1 MKKIKSLFLALL
13 TMMLAVPSLHAQGNY
28 IIGAPVALEEVTDGM
43 EVVFEGYS
51 DDSNLG
57 GYLGNLSDE
66 NNLPEVDTLML
77 TRFEGAIPQE
87 IVWVIEELDSVS
99 TRSDCVG
106 YKLYNLRNK
115 QTGKYIAT
123 DWTKDNHHNAIFM
136 VADKSR
142 AAAFQFHYS
151 SEGGTFGSDANNT
164 SFGDKS
170 WPTNM
175 SAMTICDAYIDP
187 SLGRTSNRGFVCNEA
202 NEKIKGFHSWT
213 DTNVWIMHRYWAP
226 STGKDFLNEFLNDLP
241 TNWDGTGATT
251 GANGGIYR
259 AGTEPGFVGDSAKF
273 QRFSDLVYKANEQ
286 IGSMSEEE
294 CQAVYDE
301 LTELYAW
308 LQSDA
313 SFVPLED
320 GGYYYIFTANDA
332 FVSFDKGNYA
342 MYAPKFNEPNLI
354 GWKAFDENDARFI
367 WQIKPAEV
375 TESGQV
381 RYSVQNMGSGLYM
394 GQAQSK
400 ADSQPVQWTTE
411 FTYPTVLINI
421 NHAGHWY
428 VSSARDWDEYPPRPF
443 HQENHQEGAGV
454 EGKIVLYNGSAG
466 SPSDWFIKKV
476 PQDKVDMI
484 ASMQSRIELTNY
496 WAQNGNLASGVD
508 TAMNKPGYISSM
520 EILDNYKQAAADVD
534 TMLNYS
540 DKAYT
545 EEEYA
550 AALESF
556 KAATEAYKA
565 DRYRAI
571 PDGYYRIRVQ
581 QGIYKYND
589 SLMYLNIVNDRPG
602 WKRAD
607 MGINLDQIWKITH
620 KEGTKYDVQ
629 NVGNGKYIAKGEN
642 PNNGAYINFSDA
654 AEVAQIIA
662 PFEAMNGQF
671 YISNEA
677 DSTQYYDTGDHN
689 NGANSQSALKY
700 WSDRAVDGGTAW
712 VLEPISDEEFE
723 EISANNEQ
731 IDLNY
736 ELKNTLATAKRLY
749 NQNTTYTYG
758 DKIITDASQLFC
770 NNNSVNEGQHI
781 ENLID
786 GNNGTFWNSAWDTET
801 VNETHYLRFETKDE
815 AGLPDSVAFYYEE
828 RNDATWHRTAS
839 KLRVSVSNDASEW
852 KEIIPILEKEDI
864 STRDF
869 NNHSTDPVYVI
880 VNGLKGYKY
889 VRFEILACIP
899 NNQLNNHAMTEYS
912 EVNLLPITGVDP
924 NSLTESASY
933 KVVSDELFLAIQ
945 QGQTEFLAGK
955 ATQATVD
962 LLNSVIENFNNV
974 SVADSAIAMAKLN
987 MTNLTDGDLIGDFP
1001 NDALQTYTSEANAAI
1016 DKYEEAGE
1024 DRPGNVITTVVNELK
1039 AAYDKLYPQ
1048 MVKPVEGKWYVL
1060 NSMNP
1065 DVSNWTLAAGGNNGH
1080 TGNSYSYMLSTASN
1094 AGSGSLDTDV
1104 RSHFTFKENEDGT
1117 WTIQCAGTGFYFGP
1131 ETGSGDSKYDHTLI
1145 QWYEPATT
1153 VELIPFGEGE
1163 IGFRT
1168 ANGKYLTG
1176 ATALGKE
1183 GVPGSGIGVSF
1194 ETHDGTQGLGSKY
1207 SWLPEATL
1215 DDNGIDGVATT
1226 TETEIEEG
1234 RVIAMTKPY
1243 TMDGMPL
1250 TDAGALEGYKVVGQ
1264 ITADNS
1270 ADSLVIAYQLQK
1282 LDETMEIP
1290 AGMPVV
1296 YVAPGDEYTPESYLA
1311 VTYNAVV
1318 DGEVT
1323 SEADTINGLAGNIG
1337 DYNTSVAHLGYFL
1350 EDSVVDEPSGTAIG
1364 YHRAV
1369 LVPWLVENLMETDPN
1384 VSVDLVVYVKGNGM
1398 LNGVNEVIVEDQA
1411 EKVDVY
1417 SIDGVLLR
1425 RNVARANATNGL
1437 AKGIYIVGKQK
1448 VLVK

>member
-899 NNQLNNHAMTEYS
+899 NNQLNYHAMTEYS

-924 NSLTESASY
+924 NSLTETPSY
-933 KVVSDELFLAIQ
+933 KVVSTELFNAIQ

-1048 MVKPVEGKWYVL
+1048 MVEPEEGKWYVL

-1065 DVSNWTLAAGGNNGH
+1065 EISGWTLAAGGYYGH
-1080 TGNSYSYMLSTASN
+1080 TSGNYSYMLSTASN
-1094 AGSGSLDTDV
+1094 AGTGQLDSDV
-1104 RSHFTFKENEDGT
+1104 RSHFTFKKNEDGT

-1131 ETGSGDSKYDHTLI
+1131 ETGSGDGKYDHTLI

-1153 VELIPFGEGE
+1153 VEIIPFGEGE

-1176 ATALGKE
+1176 ATALGNGE
-1183 GVPGSGIGVSF
+1183 DPTTNIGTSF
-1194 ETHDGTQGLGSKY
+1194 ETHDGTQGLDSKY
-1207 SWLPEATL
+1207 AWMPETTL
-1215 DDNGIDGVATT
+1215 DEQGIDVVTYT
-1226 TETEIEEG
+1226 QDIEAG
-1234 RVIAMTKPY
+1234 RVIAITKPF
-1243 TMDGMPL
+1243 DIESLPL
-1250 TDAGALEGYKVVGQ
+1250 TEYGVLEGYRVVGKL
-1264 ITADNS
+1264 TADES
-1270 ADSLVIAYQLQK
+1270 ADSIVTAYQLEK
-1282 LDETMEIP
+1282 IADGELIP
-1290 AGMPVV
+1290 AGHPVV
-1296 YVAPGDEYTPESYLA
+1296 YITEGEKYDPETTYTA
-1311 VTYNAVV
+1311 TFNAVV
-1318 DGEVT
+1318 DGAVT
-1323 SEADTINGLAGNIG
+1323 SEPDTINGLAGNIG
-1337 DYNTSVAHLGYFL
+1337 DYNTPVAHLGYFL

-1369 LVPWLVENLMETDPN
+1369 LVPWLVENLADSDPN
-1384 VSVDLVVYVKGNGM
+1384 ISVDKIVYVKGNGM

-1425 RNVARANATNGL
+1425 RNVARAAATNGL

>member
-1 MKKIKSLFLALL
+1 
-13 TMMLAVPSLHAQGNY
+13 MMLAVPSLHAQGNY
-28 IIGAPVALEEVTDGM
+28 IIGAPVALEDELDGL

-57 GYLGNLSDE
+57 GYLGNLKDH
-66 NNLPEVDTLML
+66 NDPDVNFIPTL
-77 TRFEGAIPQE
+77 TRFEGEIPE
-87 IVWVIEELDSVS
+87 SIVWIIEELDSVS
-99 TRSDCVG
+99 TREDCAG
-106 YKLYNLRNK
+106 YKLYNLKNK
-115 QTGKYIAT
+115 QSGKYIGT
-123 DWTKDNHHNAIFM
+123 DWSQGDHHNSIFM
-136 VADKSR
+136 VDEKER

-151 SEGGTFGSDANNT
+151 SEGGTFGSDANNP

-170 WPTNM
+170 WPSNM

-187 SLGRTSNRGFVCNEA
+187 SLGRTNNRGFVCNEA
-202 NEKIKGFHSWT
+202 NENIKGFHSWT

-241 TNWDGTGATT
+241 SNWDGTGAIS
-251 GANGGIYR
+251 GAEGGIYR

-294 CQAVYDE
+294 CQAVYEE

-332 FVSFDKGNYA
+332 FVGMENGNYA

-400 ADSQPVQWTTE
+400 ADGQPVQWTTE

-545 EEEYA
+545 EEEYT

-556 KAATEAYKA
+556 KAATEAYNA

-589 SLMYLNIVNDRPG
+589 SAMYVNIVNDRPG
-602 WKRAD
+602 WSRVYN
-607 MGINLDQIWKITH
+607 GEFTTNHIWKITH

-629 NVGNGKYIAKGEN
+629 NMGNGKYIAKGEN

-700 WSDRAVDGGTAW
+700 WSDRAVDAGTAW
-712 VLEPISDEEFE
+712 VLEPVSEEE
-723 EISANNEQ
+723 YNAIVAANDQNN
-731 IDLNY
+731 LNY
-736 ELKNTLATAKRLY
+736 ELRDVLTDAKRLY

-933 KVVSDELFLAIQ
+933 KVVSTELFNAIQ

-955 ATQATVD
+955 ATQATID
-962 LLNSVIENFNNV
+962 LIKEAITHFNNV
-974 SVADSAIAMAKLN
+974 SIADSAVAMAKLN
-987 MTNLTDGDLIGDFP
+987 MMNLTDGDQIGDFP
-1001 NDALQTYTSEANAAI
+1001 SAALDTYSDEAQAAI
-1016 DKYEEAGE
+1016 DKFEGLGE
-1024 DRPGNVITTVVNELK
+1024 GNATGDDVMTVVAELK

-1048 MVKPVEGKWYVL
+1048 MVKPEAGRWYMLKLCDESSARTENV
-1060 NSMNP
+1060 M
-1065 DVSNWTLAAGGNNGH
+1065 VAGGYYAH
-1080 TGNSYSYMLSTASN
+1080 TPNTGGYSYWLTDQT
-1094 AGSGSLDTDV
+1094 LDQAYADELA
-1104 RSHFTFKENEDGT
+1104 HFVFKANEDGT
-1117 WTIQCAGTGFYFGP
+1117 FTIQNVGTGFYNGP
-1131 ETGSGDSKYDHTLI
+1131 ETGSGNGTYDYRPI
-1145 QWYEPATT
+1145 QWYEPDSINI
-1153 VELIPFGEGE
+1153 IPFGEGQ
-1163 IGFRT
+1163 IGLRLKSGRYFYQ
-1168 ANGKYLTG
+1168 N
-1176 ATALGKE
+1176 
-1183 GVPGSGIGVSF
+1183 PGWLDYGM
-1194 ETHDGTQGLGSKY
+1194 EYQTHDGTQGLGSKY
-1207 SWLPEATL
+1207 AWELVPSDEAT
-1215 DDNGIDGVATT
+1215 DVIQQPDSMEV
-1226 TETEIEEG
+1226 G
-1234 RVIAMTKPY
+1234 RVIAITKPY
-1243 TMDGMPL
+1243 ELSGLPTSDEGFIR
-1250 TDAGALEGYKVVGQ
+1250 GYKVVGKL
-1264 ITADNS
+1264 TA
-1270 ADSLVIAYQLQK
+1270 ADSNDSIVTAYQLQE
-1282 LDETMEIP
+1282 LAEDEPIP
-1290 AGMPVV
+1290 AGTPVV
-1296 YVAPGDEYTPESYLA
+1296 YYADYNGDGNTPYDADTKMYITFDA
-1311 VTYNAVV
+1311 VLNSEVV
-1318 DGEVT
+1318 DK
-1323 SEADTINGLAGNIG
+1323 ADTINGLGG
-1337 DYNTSVAHLGYFL
+1337 TLDQMSTPVAHIGYFL
-1350 EDSVVDEPSGTAIG
+1350 EDSVVDEPANTTIG
-1364 YHRAV
+1364 YQRAV
-1369 LVPWLVENLMETDPN
+1369 LVPWLVENLADSDPN
-1384 VSVDLVVYVKGNGM
+1384 ISVDKIVYVKGNGM
-1398 LNGVNEVIVEDQA
+1398 LNGINETVIEDPK
-1411 EKVDVY
+1411 EIVDVY
-1417 SIDGVLLR
+1417 STDGVLIR
-1425 RNVARANATNGL
+1425 RNVARINATNGL

>member
-13 TMMLAVPSLHAQGNY
+13 AMMLAVPSLHAQGNY
-28 IIGAPVALEEVTDGM
+28 IIGAPVALEDELDGL

-57 GYLGNLSDE
+57 GYLGNLKDH
-66 NNLPEVDTLML
+66 NDPDVNFIPTL
-77 TRFEGAIPQE
+77 TRFEGEIPE
-87 IVWVIEELDSVS
+87 SIVWIIEELDSVS
-99 TRSDCVG
+99 TREDCAG
-106 YKLYNLRNK
+106 KALYNLKNK
-115 QTGKYIAT
+115 QSGKYIGT
-123 DWTKDNHHNAIFM
+123 DWSLGNHHNAIFM

-151 SEGGTFGSDANNT
+151 SEGGTFGSDANNP

-170 WPTNM
+170 WPSNM
-175 SAMTICDAYIDP
+175 SAMTICDAYADP
-187 SLGRTSNRGFVCNEA
+187 SYGCVSNRGFVCNEA
-202 NEKIKGFHSWT
+202 NENIKGFHSWT

-241 TNWDGTGATT
+241 SNWDGTGAIS
-251 GANGGIYR
+251 GAEGGIYR

-294 CQAVYDE
+294 CQAVYEE

-332 FVSFDKGNYA
+332 FVGMENGNFA

-354 GWKAFDENDARFI
+354 GWKAFDENDPRFI

-443 HQENHQEGAGV
+443 HQENHQNGQGV

-466 SPSDWFIKKV
+466 SASDWFIKKV
-476 PQDKVDMI
+476 PQEKVDML
-484 ASMQSRIELTNY
+484 ASMQSRIELTNF
-496 WAQNGNLASGVD
+496 WAQNSNLASGVD
-508 TAMNKPGYISSM
+508 TTANELGFISSK
-520 EILDNYKQAAADVD
+520 EILDNYKKTVADVD
-534 TMLNYS
+534 TMLNYPQ
-540 DKAYT
+540 KEYT
-545 EEEYA
+545 VEEYT
-550 AALESF
+550 AALEAF
-556 KAATEAYKA
+556 KSAVEAYNA

-589 SLMYLNIVNDRPG
+589 SAMYVNVVNDRPG
-602 WKRAD
+602 WSRVYN
-607 MGINLDQIWKITH
+607 GEFTTNHIWKITH

-654 AEVAQIIA
+654 AEVAQVIE

-677 DSTQYYDTGDHN
+677 DTTQYYDTGDHN

-700 WSDRAVDGGTAW
+700 WNGRGVDGGTAW
-712 VLEPISDEEFE
+712 VLEPLTEAEYNAIVA
-723 EISANNEQ
+723 ANDQNN
-731 IDLNY
+731 LNY
-736 ELKNTLATAKRLY
+736 ELRNVLADAKRLY

-770 NNNSVNEGQHI
+770 NNNSINEGQHI

-801 VNETHYLRFETKDE
+801 VNETHYLRFETTDP

-899 NNQLNNHAMTEYS
+899 NNQLNYHAMTEYS
-912 EVNLLPITGVDP
+912 EVNLLPITGVDATSTTALP
-924 NSLTESASY
+924 SY
-933 KVVSDELFLAIQ
+933 KNVSTDLFNAIQ
-945 QGQTEFLAGK
+945 QGQTEMVASK
-955 ATQATVD
+955 ATQATID
-962 LLNSVIENFNNV
+962 LIKEAITHFNNV
-974 SVADSAIAMAKLN
+974 SIADSAVAMAKLN
-987 MTNLTDGDLIGDFP
+987 MLNLTDGDKIGDFP
-1001 NDALQTYTSEANAAI
+1001 SAALETYSEEAQAAI
-1016 DKYEEAGE
+1016 DKFEGLGE
-1024 DRPGNVITTVVNELK
+1024 GNATGDDVMTVVAELK

-1048 MVKPVEGKWYVL
+1048 MVQPEVGRWYVL
-1060 NSMNP
+1060 KLCDESTADRMNN
-1065 DVSNWTLAAGGNNGH
+1065 VMVAGGYWGH
-1080 TGNSYSYMLSTASN
+1080 SGSGYSYWLTDQTIDNVYADELAHFVFKAN
-1094 AGSGSLDTDV
+1094 A
-1104 RSHFTFKENEDGT
+1104 DGT
-1117 WTIQCAGTGFYFGP
+1117 YTIQNVGTGLYNGP
-1131 ETGSGDSKYDHTLI
+1131 ETGSGNGTYDYRPI
-1145 QWYEPATT
+1145 QWYEPDSINI
-1153 VELIPFGEGE
+1153 IPFGEGQV
-1163 IGFRT
+1163 GLR
-1168 ANGKYLTG
+1168 LQ
-1176 ATALGKE
+1176 
-1183 GVPGSGIGVSF
+1183 SGRYFYQNPAWLNYGM
-1194 ETHDGTQGLGSKY
+1194 EYQTHDGTQGLGSKY
-1207 SWLPEATL
+1207 AWELMPSDELTDVIQQPDSME
-1215 DDNGIDGVATT
+1215 V
-1226 TETEIEEG
+1226 G
-1234 RVIAMTKPY
+1234 RVMAITKPY
-1243 TMDGMPL
+1243 ELSGLPT
-1250 TDAGALEGYKVVGQ
+1250 TDEGFIRGYKVVGKL
-1264 ITADNS
+1264 TAE
-1270 ADSLVIAYQLQK
+1270 DSNDSIVTAYQLQE
-1282 LDETMEIP
+1282 LAENEPIP
-1290 AGMPVV
+1290 AGYPVV
-1296 YVAPGDEYTPESYLA
+1296 YYADMNGDGQTP
-1311 VTYNAVV
+1311 YNADKKMYITFDAVLNGEVV
-1318 DGEVT
+1318 DK
-1323 SEADTINGLAGNIG
+1323 ADTINGLWGTI
-1337 DYNTSVAHLGYFL
+1337 DQLRTPEAHFGYFL
-1350 EDSVVDEPSGTAIG
+1350 EDSVVDEPVNTEIG
-1364 YHRAV
+1364 AQRAV

-1384 VSVDLVVYVKGNGM
+1384 VSVDKIVYVKGNGM
-1398 LNGVNEVIVEDQA
+1398 LNDIKDVVIEDPK
-1411 EKVDVY
+1411 ELVDVY

-1425 RNVARANATNGL
+1425 RNVARINATNGL
-1437 AKGIYIVGKQK
+1437 AKGIYIVGKEK

>member
-1 MKKIKSLFLALL
+1 M
-13 TMMLAVPSLHAQGNY
+13 
-28 IIGAPVALEEVTDGM
+28 
-43 EVVFEGYS
+43 
-51 DDSNLG
+51 
-57 GYLGNLSDE
+57 
-66 NNLPEVDTLML
+66 
-77 TRFEGAIPQE
+77 
-87 IVWVIEELDSVS
+87 IEELDSVS
-99 TRSDCVG
+99 TREDCAG
-106 YKLYNLRNK
+106 EKLYNLRNK

-151 SEGGTFGSDANNT
+151 SEGGTFGSDANNP

-241 TNWDGTGATT
+241 SNWDGTGATS

-294 CQAVYDE
+294 CQAVYEE

-332 FVSFDKGNYA
+332 FVGMENGNYA

-354 GWKAFDENDARFI
+354 GWKAFDENDPRFI

-443 HQENHQEGAGV
+443 HQENHQNGQGV

-466 SPSDWFIKKV
+466 SASDWFIKKV
-476 PQDKVDMI
+476 PQDKVDML
-484 ASMQSRIELTNY
+484 ASMQSRIELTNF
-496 WAQNGNLASGVD
+496 WAQNSNLASGVD
-508 TAMNKPGYISSM
+508 TTANELGFISSK
-520 EILDNYKQAAADVD
+520 EILDNYKKTVADVD
-534 TMLNYS
+534 TMLNYPQ
-540 DKAYT
+540 KEYT
-545 EEEYA
+545 VEEYT
-550 AALESF
+550 AALEAF
-556 KAATEAYKA
+556 KSAVEAYNA

-589 SLMYLNIVNDRPG
+589 SAMYVNVVNDRPG
-602 WKRAD
+602 WSRVYN
-607 MGINLDQIWKITH
+607 GEFTTNHIWKITH

-654 AEVAQIIA
+654 AEVAQVIE

-677 DSTQYYDTGDHN
+677 DTTQYYDTGDHN
-689 NGANSQSALKY
+689 NGANSESALKY
-700 WSDRAVDGGTAW
+700 WNGRGVDGGTAW
-712 VLEPISDEEFE
+712 VLEPLTEAEYNAIVA
-723 EISANNEQ
+723 ANDQNN
-731 IDLNY
+731 LNY
-736 ELKNTLATAKRLY
+736 ELRNVLADAKRLY

-770 NNNSVNEGQHI
+770 NNNSINEGQHI

-899 NNQLNNHAMTEYS
+899 NNQLNYHAMTEYS
-912 EVNLLPITGVDP
+912 EVNLLPITGVDATSTTALP
-924 NSLTESASY
+924 SY
-933 KVVSDELFLAIQ
+933 KNVSTDLFNAIQ
-945 QGQTEFLAGK
+945 KGQDEHLAHN
-955 ATQATVD
+955 ATQATID
-962 LLNSVIENFNNV
+962 LLNEAITHFNNV
-974 SVADSAIAMAKLN
+974 SIADSAVAMAKLN
-987 MTNLTDGDLIGDFP
+987 MLNLTDGDKIGDFP
-1001 NDALQTYTSEANAAI
+1001 SAALETYSEEAQAAI
-1016 DKYEEAGE
+1016 DKFEGLGE
-1024 DRPGNVITTVVNELK
+1024 GNATGDDVMTVVAELK

-1048 MVKPVEGKWYVL
+1048 MVQPEVGRWYVL
-1060 NSMNP
+1060 KLCDESTADRMNN
-1065 DVSNWTLAAGGNNGH
+1065 VMVAGGYWGH
-1080 TGNSYSYMLSTASN
+1080 SGSGYSYWLTDQTIDNVYADELAHFVFKAN
-1094 AGSGSLDTDV
+1094 A
-1104 RSHFTFKENEDGT
+1104 DGT
-1117 WTIQCAGTGFYFGP
+1117 YTIQNVGTGLYNGP
-1131 ETGSGDSKYDHTLI
+1131 ETGSGNGTYDYRPI
-1145 QWYEPATT
+1145 QWYEPDSINI
-1153 VELIPFGEGE
+1153 IPFGEGQV
-1163 IGFRT
+1163 GLR
-1168 ANGKYLTG
+1168 LQ
-1176 ATALGKE
+1176 
-1183 GVPGSGIGVSF
+1183 SGRYFYQNPAWLNYGM
-1194 ETHDGTQGLGSKY
+1194 EYQTHDGTQGLGSKY
-1207 SWLPEATL
+1207 AWELMPSDELTDVIQQPDSME
-1215 DDNGIDGVATT
+1215 V
-1226 TETEIEEG
+1226 G
-1234 RVIAMTKPY
+1234 RVMAITKPY
-1243 TMDGMPL
+1243 ELSGLPT
-1250 TDAGALEGYKVVGQ
+1250 TDEGFIRGYKVVGKL
-1264 ITADNS
+1264 TAE
-1270 ADSLVIAYQLQK
+1270 DSNDSIVTAYQLQE
-1282 LDETMEIP
+1282 LAENEPIP
-1290 AGMPVV
+1290 AGYPVV
-1296 YVAPGDEYTPESYLA
+1296 YYADMNGDGQTP
-1311 VTYNAVV
+1311 YNADKKMYITFDAVLNSEVV
-1318 DGEVT
+1318 DK
-1323 SEADTINGLAGNIG
+1323 ADTINGLWGTI
-1337 DYNTSVAHLGYFL
+1337 DQLRTPEAHFGYFL
-1350 EDSVVDEPSGTAIG
+1350 EDSVVDEPVNTEIG
-1364 YHRAV
+1364 AQRAV
-1369 LVPWLVENLMETDPN
+1369 LIPWLVENLADIDEN
-1384 VSVDLVVYVKGNGM
+1384 VKVDKIVYVKGNGM
-1398 LNGVNEVIVEDQA
+1398 LNDIKDVVIEDPK
-1411 EKVDVY
+1411 EIVDVY
-1417 SIDGVLLR
+1417 SVDGVLIR
-1425 RNVARANATNGL
+1425 RNVARINATNGL
-1437 AKGIYIVGKQK
+1437 AKGIYIVGKEK

>member
-1 MKKIKSLFLALL
+1 
-13 TMMLAVPSLHAQGNY
+13 MLSMSSLHAQNY
-28 IIGAPVALEEVTDGM
+28 VIGAPVPLEDELDGL

-57 GYLGNLSDE
+57 GYLGELKPQSQNDGVV
-66 NNLPEVDTLML
+66 PTL
-77 TRFEGAIPQE
+77 TRFTGEIPE
-87 IVWVIEELDSVS
+87 KIVWVIEELDSVS
-99 TRSDCVG
+99 TRSDCAG
-106 YKLYNLRNK
+106 YKLYNLKNK
-115 QTGKYIAT
+115 ATNEYIGT
-123 DWTKDNHHNAIFM
+123 DWSRDGGNSQNCIFM
-136 VADKSR
+136 VPTKEE

-151 SEGGTFGSDANNT
+151 AEGGTFGSDANNP

-170 WPTNM
+170 WPSNG
-175 SAMTICDAYIDP
+175 SAMTIVDVYPKVSI
-187 SLGRTSNRGFVCNEA
+187 TNNRGFVCNEA
-202 NEKIKGFHSWT
+202 NENVKGFHSWT

-226 STGKDFLNEFLNDLP
+226 TTGKDFVNEFLNDLP
-241 TNWDGTGATT
+241 YDWMTTNKVGT
-251 GANGGIYR
+251 N
-259 AGTEPGFVGDSAKF
+259 PGWVGDEAKF
-273 QRFSDLVYKANEQ
+273 NRLVELVTQANEKLDAM
-286 IGSMSEEE
+286 SDDEAMELYNEMSEL
-294 CQAVYDE
+294 YTWLKSDE
-301 LTELYAW
+301 SLV
-308 LQSDA
+308 QI
-313 SFVPLED
+313 ED
-320 GGYYYIFTANDA
+320 GGYYYITTANDA
-332 FVSFDKGNYA
+332 FLNAEKENYG
-342 MYAPKFNEPNLI
+342 MYAPKADEPALL
-354 GWKAFDENDARFI
+354 GWKEIDENDPRFI

-443 HQENHQEGAGV
+443 HQENHQEGVGV

-508 TAMNKPGYISSM
+508 TAMNKLGYISSQ
-520 EILDNYKQAAADVD
+520 EILDNYRNTAADVD
-534 TMLNYS
+534 TMLNYPE
-540 DKAYT
+540 KAYT
-545 EEEYA
+545 EEEYT
-550 AALESF
+550 AALEAF
-556 KAATEAYKA
+556 KSAVEAYNA

-629 NVGNGKYIAKGEN
+629 NMGNGKYLHKGDTN
-642 PNNGAYINFSDA
+642 SNGAYINFSDA
-654 AEVAQIIA
+654 ADVAQVIR
-662 PFEAMNGQF
+662 PFDQMCGQF
-671 YISNEA
+671 YIANEA
-677 DSTQYYDTGDHN
+677 DTLYSYDTGDHN

-700 WSDRAVDGGTAW
+700 WNDRAVDAGTAW

-912 EVNLLPITGVDP
+912 EVNLLPITGVDAT
-924 NSLTESASY
+924 STTELPSY
-933 KVVSDELFLAIQ
+933 KNVSTDLFNAIQ
-945 QGQTEFLAGK
+945 AGQTEFLAGK
-955 ATQATVD
+955 ATQATID
-962 LLNSVIENFNNV
+962 LIKEAITHFNNV
-974 SVADSAIAMAKLN
+974 SIADSAVAMAKLN
-987 MTNLTDGDLIGDFP
+987 MMNLTDGDQIGDFP
-1001 NDALQTYTSEANAAI
+1001 SAALDTYSDEAQAAI
-1016 DKYEEAGE
+1016 DKFEGLGE
-1024 DRPGNVITTVVNELK
+1024 GNATGDDVMTVVAELK

-1048 MVKPVEGKWYVL
+1048 MVKPEAGRWYMLKLCDESSARTENV
-1060 NSMNP
+1060 M
-1065 DVSNWTLAAGGNNGH
+1065 VAGGYYAH
-1080 TGNSYSYMLSTASN
+1080 TPNTGGYSYWLTDQT
-1094 AGSGSLDTDV
+1094 LDQAYADELA
-1104 RSHFTFKENEDGT
+1104 HFVFKANEDGT
-1117 WTIQCAGTGFYFGP
+1117 FTIQNVGTGFYNGP
-1131 ETGSGDSKYDHTLI
+1131 ETGSGNGTYDYRPI
-1145 QWYEPATT
+1145 QWYEPDSINI
-1153 VELIPFGEGE
+1153 IPFGEGQ
-1163 IGFRT
+1163 IGLRLKSGRYFYQ
-1168 ANGKYLTG
+1168 N
-1176 ATALGKE
+1176 
-1183 GVPGSGIGVSF
+1183 PGWLDYGM
-1194 ETHDGTQGLGSKY
+1194 EYQTHDGTQGLGSKY
-1207 SWLPEATL
+1207 AWELVPSDEAT
-1215 DDNGIDGVATT
+1215 DVIQQPDSMEV
-1226 TETEIEEG
+1226 G
-1234 RVIAMTKPY
+1234 RVIAITKPY
-1243 TMDGMPL
+1243 ELSGLPTSDEGFIR
-1250 TDAGALEGYKVVGQ
+1250 GYKVVGKL
-1264 ITADNS
+1264 TA
-1270 ADSLVIAYQLQK
+1270 ADSNDSIVTAYQLQE
-1282 LDETMEIP
+1282 LAEDEPIP
-1290 AGMPVV
+1290 AGTPVV
-1296 YVAPGDEYTPESYLA
+1296 YYADYNGDGNTPYDADTKMYITFDA
-1311 VTYNAVV
+1311 VLNSEVV
-1318 DGEVT
+1318 DK
-1323 SEADTINGLAGNIG
+1323 ADTINGLGG
-1337 DYNTSVAHLGYFL
+1337 TLDQMSTPVAHIGYFL
-1350 EDSVVDEPSGTAIG
+1350 EDSVVDEPANTTIG
-1364 YHRAV
+1364 YQRAV
-1369 LVPWLVENLMETDPN
+1369 LVPWLVENLADSDPN
-1384 VSVDLVVYVKGNGM
+1384 ISVDKIVYVKGNGM
-1398 LNGVNEVIVEDQA
+1398 LNGINETVIEDPK
-1411 EKVDVY
+1411 EIVDVY
-1417 SIDGVLLR
+1417 STDGVLIR
-1425 RNVARANATNGL
+1425 RNVARINATNGL

>member
-13 TMMLAVPSLHAQGNY
+13 AMMLAVPSLHAQGNY
-28 IIGAPVALEEVTDGM
+28 IIGAPVALEDELDGL

-66 NNLPEVDTLML
+66 NNLPEVDTLKL

-106 YKLYNLRNK
+106 AKLYNLRNK

-123 DWTKDNHHNAIFM
+123 DWTWDNHHNAIFM

-151 SEGGTFGSDANNT
+151 SEGGTFGSDANNP

-202 NEKIKGFHSWT
+202 NENIKGFHSWT

-241 TNWDGTGATT
+241 SNWDGTGATT

-443 HQENHQEGAGV
+443 HQENHQDGQGV

-476 PQDKVDMI
+476 PQDKVDML
-484 ASMQSRIELTNY
+484 ASMQSRIELTNF
-496 WAQNGNLASGVD
+496 WAQNSNLASGVD
-508 TAMNKPGYISSM
+508 TTANELGFISSK
-520 EILDNYKQAAADVD
+520 EVLDNYKKTVADVD
-534 TMLNYS
+534 TMLNYPQ
-540 DKAYT
+540 KEYT
-545 EEEYA
+545 VEEYT
-550 AALESF
+550 AALEAF
-556 KAATEAYKA
+556 KSAVEAYNA

-571 PDGYYRIRVQ
+571 PDGYYKVRVLQ
-581 QGIYKYND
+581 SIYAKND
-589 SLMYLNIVNDRPG
+589 SSMFMNIVNNRPG
-602 WKRAD
+602 WSRVVD
-607 MGINLDQIWKITH
+607 GQFSLNHIWKVEH
-620 KEGTKYDVQ
+620 LDGNKYSVQ
-629 NVGNGKYIAKGEN
+629 NMGNGKYLHKGDTN
-642 PNNGAYINFSDA
+642 SNGAYINFSDA
-654 AEVAQIIA
+654 ADVAQVIR
-662 PFEAMNGQF
+662 PFDQMCGQF
-671 YISNEA
+671 YIANEA
-677 DSTQYYDTGDHN
+677 DTLYSYDTGDHN
-689 NGANSQSALKY
+689 NGTNSESALKY
-700 WSDRAVDGGTAW
+700 WNDRSINAGTAW
-712 VLEPISDEEFE
+712 EFQPVSDEEYE
-723 EISANNEQ
+723 AIEAANAQVN
-731 IDLNY
+731 LNY
-736 ELKNTLATAKRLY
+736 ELDDVLAQAKHLY

-758 DKIITDASQLFC
+758 ENIITDVAQLYS
-770 NNNSVNEGQHI
+770 NNNSVNEGQHL
-781 ENLID
+781 EYLID
-786 GNNGTFWNSAWDTET
+786 GTNSGHWNTAWDTET
-801 VNETHYLRFETKDE
+801 NPNETHYLRLETTDPE
-815 AGLPDSVAFYYEE
+815 GLPDSVILRFEE
-828 RNDATWHRTAS
+828 RNDATWHRTPS
-839 KLRVSVSNDASEW
+839 KMRVSVSNDGSEW
-852 KEIIPILEKEDI
+852 ANYNVLEKDDI
-864 STRDF
+864 TTRDLA
-869 NNHSTDPVYVI
+869 NHIADPFYVLI
-880 VNGLKGYKY
+880 DGIKGYKY
-889 VRFEILACIP
+889 VRFEFLAVQP
-899 NNQLNNHAMTEYS
+899 SYEFNNHPIAEFS
-912 EVNLLPITGVDP
+912 EFNIMPVTGVDATSTTALP
-924 NSLTESASY
+924 SY
-933 KVVSDELFLAIQ
+933 KNVSTDLFNAIQ
-945 QGQTEFLAGK
+945 AGQAENIANK
-955 ATQATVD
+955 ATQATID
-962 LLNSVIENFNNV
+962 LIKEAITHFNNV
-974 SVADSAIAMAKLN
+974 SIADSAVAMAKLN
-987 MTNLTDGDLIGDFP
+987 MMNLTDGDQIGDFP
-1001 NDALQTYTSEANAAI
+1001 SAALDTYSDEAQAAI
-1016 DKYEEAGE
+1016 DKFEGLGE
-1024 DRPGNVITTVVNELK
+1024 GNATGDDVMTVVAELK

-1048 MVKPVEGKWYVL
+1048 MVKPEAGRWYMLKLCDESSARTENV
-1060 NSMNP
+1060 M
-1065 DVSNWTLAAGGNNGH
+1065 VAGGYYAH
-1080 TGNSYSYMLSTASN
+1080 TPNTGGYSYWLTDQT
-1094 AGSGSLDTDV
+1094 LDQAYADELA
-1104 RSHFTFKENEDGT
+1104 HFVFKANEDGT
-1117 WTIQCAGTGFYFGP
+1117 FTIQNVGTGFYNGP
-1131 ETGSGDSKYDHTLI
+1131 ETGSGNGTYDYRPI
-1145 QWYEPATT
+1145 QWYEPDSINI
-1153 VELIPFGEGE
+1153 IPFGSSQVGLRLKS
-1163 IGFRT
+1163 GRYFYQ
-1168 ANGKYLTG
+1168 N
-1176 ATALGKE
+1176 
-1183 GVPGSGIGVSF
+1183 PGWLDYGM
-1194 ETHDGTQGLGSKY
+1194 EYQTHDGTQGYGSKY
-1207 SWLPEATL
+1207 AWELVPSDEAT
-1215 DDNGIDGVATT
+1215 DVIQQPDSMEV
-1226 TETEIEEG
+1226 G
-1234 RVIAMTKPY
+1234 RVIAITKPY
-1243 TMDGMPL
+1243 ELSGLPTSDEGFIR
-1250 TDAGALEGYKVVGQ
+1250 GYKVVGKL
-1264 ITADNS
+1264 TA
-1270 ADSLVIAYQLQK
+1270 ADSNDSIVTAYQLQE
-1282 LDETMEIP
+1282 LAEDEPIP
-1290 AGMPVV
+1290 AGTPVV
-1296 YVAPGDEYTPESYLA
+1296 YYADVNGDGNTPYNEEQMVHFTFSA
-1311 VTYNAVV
+1311 VLNS
-1318 DGEVT
+1318 EVT
-1323 SEADTINGLAGNIG
+1323 NENDTVNGLAACLDQIS
-1337 DYNTSVAHLGYFL
+1337 TPVAHYGYFL
-1350 EDSVVDEPSGTAIG
+1350 EDSVVDEPANTTIG
-1364 YHRAV
+1364 AQRAV
-1369 LVPWLVENLMETDPN
+1369 LIPWLVENLADIDEN
-1384 VSVDLVVYVKGNGM
+1384 VKVDKIIYVKGNGM
-1398 LNGVNEVIVEDQA
+1398 LNDIKDVVIEDPK
-1411 EKVDVY
+1411 EIVDVY
-1417 SIDGVLLR
+1417 SIDGVLIR
-1425 RNVARANATNGL
+1425 RNVARINATNGL

>member
-1 MKKIKSLFLALL
+1 
-13 TMMLAVPSLHAQGNY
+13 MLAVPSLHAQGNY
-28 IIGAPVALEEVTDGM
+28 IIGAPVALEDELDGL

-57 GYLGNLSDE
+57 GYLGNLKDH
-66 NNLPEVDTLML
+66 NDPDVNFIPTL
-77 TRFEGAIPQE
+77 TRFEGEIPE
-87 IVWVIEELDSVS
+87 SIVWIIEELDSVS
-99 TRSDCVG
+99 TREDCAG
-106 YKLYNLRNK
+106 YKLYNLKNK
-115 QTGKYIAT
+115 QSGKYIGT
-123 DWTKDNHHNAIFM
+123 DWSQGDHHNSIFM
-136 VADKSR
+136 VDEKER

-151 SEGGTFGSDANNT
+151 SEGGTFGSDANNP

-170 WPTNM
+170 WPSNM

-187 SLGRTSNRGFVCNEA
+187 SLGRTNNRGFVCNEA
-202 NEKIKGFHSWT
+202 NENIKGFHSWT

-241 TNWDGTGATT
+241 SNWDGTGAIS
-251 GANGGIYR
+251 GAEGGIYR

-294 CQAVYDE
+294 CQAVYEE

-332 FVSFDKGNYA
+332 FVGMENGNYA

-400 ADSQPVQWTTE
+400 ADGQPVQWTTE

-545 EEEYA
+545 EEEYT

-556 KAATEAYKA
+556 KAATEAYNA

-589 SLMYLNIVNDRPG
+589 SAMYVNIVNDRPG
-602 WKRAD
+602 WSRVYN
-607 MGINLDQIWKITH
+607 GEFTTNHIWKITH

-629 NVGNGKYIAKGEN
+629 NMGNGKYIAKGEN

-700 WSDRAVDGGTAW
+700 WSDRAVDAGTAW
-712 VLEPISDEEFE
+712 VLEPVSEEE
-723 EISANNEQ
+723 YNAIVAANDQNN
-731 IDLNY
+731 LNY
-736 ELKNTLATAKRLY
+736 ELRDVLTDAKRLY

-933 KVVSDELFLAIQ
+933 KVVSTELFNAIQ

-955 ATQATVD
+955 ATQATID
-962 LLNSVIENFNNV
+962 LIKEAITHFNNV
-974 SVADSAIAMAKLN
+974 SIADSAVAMAKLN
-987 MTNLTDGDLIGDFP
+987 MMNLTDGDQIGDFP
-1001 NDALQTYTSEANAAI
+1001 SAALDTYSDEAQAAI
-1016 DKYEEAGE
+1016 DKFEGLGE
-1024 DRPGNVITTVVNELK
+1024 GNATGDDVMTVVAELK

-1048 MVKPVEGKWYVL
+1048 MVKPEAGRWYMLKLCDESSARTENV
-1060 NSMNP
+1060 M
-1065 DVSNWTLAAGGNNGH
+1065 VAGGYYAH
-1080 TGNSYSYMLSTASN
+1080 TPNTGGYSYWLTDQT
-1094 AGSGSLDTDV
+1094 LDQAYADELA
-1104 RSHFTFKENEDGT
+1104 HFVFKANEDGT
-1117 WTIQCAGTGFYFGP
+1117 FTIQNVGTGFYNGP
-1131 ETGSGDSKYDHTLI
+1131 ETGSGNGTYDYRPI
-1145 QWYEPATT
+1145 QWYEPDSINI
-1153 VELIPFGEGE
+1153 IPFGEGQ
-1163 IGFRT
+1163 IGLRLKSGRYFYQ
-1168 ANGKYLTG
+1168 N
-1176 ATALGKE
+1176 
-1183 GVPGSGIGVSF
+1183 PGWLDYGM
-1194 ETHDGTQGLGSKY
+1194 EYQTHDGTQGLGSKY
-1207 SWLPEATL
+1207 AWELVPSDEAT
-1215 DDNGIDGVATT
+1215 DVIQQPDSMEV
-1226 TETEIEEG
+1226 G
-1234 RVIAMTKPY
+1234 RVIAITKPY
-1243 TMDGMPL
+1243 ELSGLPTSDEGFIR
-1250 TDAGALEGYKVVGQ
+1250 GYKVVGKL
-1264 ITADNS
+1264 TA
-1270 ADSLVIAYQLQK
+1270 ADSNDSIVTAYQLQE
-1282 LDETMEIP
+1282 LAEDEPIP
-1290 AGMPVV
+1290 AGTPVV
-1296 YVAPGDEYTPESYLA
+1296 YYADYNGDGNTPYDADTKMYITFDA
-1311 VTYNAVV
+1311 VLNSEVV
-1318 DGEVT
+1318 DK
-1323 SEADTINGLAGNIG
+1323 ADTINGLGG
-1337 DYNTSVAHLGYFL
+1337 TLDQMSTPVAHIGYFL
-1350 EDSVVDEPSGTAIG
+1350 EDSVVDEPANTTIG
-1364 YHRAV
+1364 YQRAV
-1369 LVPWLVENLMETDPN
+1369 LVPWLVENLADSDPN
-1384 VSVDLVVYVKGNGM
+1384 ISVDKIVYVKGNGM
-1398 LNGVNEVIVEDQA
+1398 LNGINETVIEDPK
-1411 EKVDVY
+1411 EIVDVY
-1417 SIDGVLLR
+1417 STDGVLIR
-1425 RNVARANATNGL
+1425 RNVARINATNGL

>member
-13 TMMLAVPSLHAQGNY
+13 AMMLAVPSLHAQGNY
-28 IIGAPVALEEVTDGM
+28 IIGAPVALEDELDGL

-106 YKLYNLRNK
+106 CKLYNLRNK

-151 SEGGTFGSDANNT
+151 SEGGTFGSDANNP

-241 TNWDGTGATT
+241 SNWDGTGATS

-294 CQAVYDE
+294 CQAVYEE

-332 FVSFDKGNYA
+332 FVGMENGNFA

-443 HQENHQEGAGV
+443 HQENHQNGQGV

-466 SPSDWFIKKV
+466 SASDWFIKKV
-476 PQDKVDMI
+476 PQDKVDML
-484 ASMQSRIELTNY
+484 ASMQSRIELTNF
-496 WAQNGNLASGVD
+496 WAQNSNLASGVD
-508 TAMNKPGYISSM
+508 TTANELGFISSK
-520 EILDNYKQAAADVD
+520 EILDNYKKTVADVD
-534 TMLNYS
+534 TMLNYPQ
-540 DKAYT
+540 KEYT
-545 EEEYA
+545 VEEYT
-550 AALESF
+550 AALEAF
-556 KAATEAYKA
+556 KSAVEAYNA

-581 QGIYKYND
+581 QAIYKYND
-589 SLMYLNIVNDRPG
+589 SAMYVNIVNDRPG
-602 WKRAD
+602 WSRVYN
-607 MGINLDQIWKITH
+607 GEFTTNHIWKITH

-629 NVGNGKYIAKGEN
+629 NMGNGKYISKGDN
-642 PNNGAYINFSDA
+642 PNNSAMANFSDA
-654 AEVAQIIA
+654 AEVAQVIE

-671 YISNEA
+671 YISNEV
-677 DSTQYYDTGDHN
+677 DTLEYYDTGDHN
-689 NGANSQSALKY
+689 NGTNSESVLKY

-712 VLEPISDEEFE
+712 VLEPVSEEE
-723 EISANNEQ
+723 YNAIVAANDQNN
-731 IDLNY
+731 LNY
-736 ELKNTLATAKRLY
+736 ELRDVLTDAKRLY

-758 DKIITDASQLFC
+758 DKLITTVEQIYC
-770 NNNSVNEGQHI
+770 NNYSPAEGSNFN
-781 ENLID
+781 NLID
-786 GNNGTFWNSAWDTET
+786 GTNGTYCNTSWDSEQNPDQTPYYRFM
-801 VNETHYLRFETKDE
+801 VNEAE
-815 AGLPDSVAFYYEE
+815 GLPDSVILYSEE
-828 RNDATWHRTAS
+828 RNDATWHRSPS
-839 KLRVSVSNDASEW
+839 KMRVSVSNDASEW
-852 KEIIPILEKEDI
+852 TYLPSILEKPDI
-864 STRDF
+864 TMRDLGT
-869 NNHSTDPVYVI
+869 HSTDPVYVLI
-880 VNGLKGYKY
+880 GGIEGYKY
-889 VRFEILACIP
+889 IRFEYLACQP
-899 NNQLNNHAMTEYS
+899 NYQFNNHPVVEFS
-912 EVNLLPITGVDP
+912 ELNIMPVTGVDP
-924 NSLTESASY
+924 ASLTQSASY
-933 KVVSDELFLAIQ
+933 KNIGIDLFNAIQ
-945 QGQTEFLAGK
+945 QGQTEMVASK
-955 ATQATVD
+955 ATQATID
-962 LLNSVIENFNNV
+962 LINQAITNFN
-974 SVADSAIAMAKLN
+974 SRSTADSIVSMAKLN
-987 MTNLTDGDLIGDFP
+987 IQNLTDGEEIGDFP
-1001 NDALQTYTSEANAAI
+1001 TAELETYCNEAQAAV
-1016 DKYEEAGE
+1016 DKFEAIGDE
-1024 DRPGNVITTVVNELK
+1024 NVSGSDITTVIKELK
-1039 AAYDKLYPQ
+1039 DAYDKLYPS
-1048 MVKPVEGKWYVL
+1048 MVKPEEGKWYILQLCDMETPDRL
-1060 NSMNP
+1060 NNVM
-1065 DVSNWTLAAGGNNGH
+1065 VAGGYYAH
-1080 TGNSYSYMLSTASN
+1080 TPNTGGYSYWLTDQTVEN
-1094 AGSGSLDTDV
+1094 AYADELA
-1104 RSHFTFKENEDGT
+1104 HFVFKANEDGT
-1117 WTIQCAGTGFYFGP
+1117 FTIQNVGTGFYNGP
-1131 ETGSGDSKYDHTLI
+1131 ETGSGNGTYDYRPI
-1145 QWYEPATT
+1145 QWYEPDSINI
-1153 VELIPFGEGE
+1153 IPFGSGQ
-1163 IGFRT
+1163 IGLR
-1168 ANGKYLTG
+1168 LQ
-1176 ATALGKE
+1176 
-1183 GVPGSGIGVSF
+1183 SGRYFYQNPAWLNYGMTY
-1194 ETHDGTQGLGSKY
+1194 ETHDGTKGMDSKY
-1207 SWLPEATL
+1207 AWLIQPSEDLDVIEQPDSMEA
-1215 DDNGIDGVATT
+1215 
-1226 TETEIEEG
+1226 G
-1234 RVIAMTKPY
+1234 RVIAITKPY
-1243 TMDGMPL
+1243 ELSGIPTSDEA
-1250 TDAGALEGYKVVGQ
+1250 TIRGYKVVGKQ
-1264 ITADNS
+1264 TAEAS
-1270 ADSLVIAYQLQK
+1270 ADSIVTAYLLQELDPDAPIA
-1282 LDETMEIP
+1282 
-1290 AGMPVV
+1290 AGTPVV
-1296 YVAPGDEYTPESYLA
+1296 YYADVNGDGNTPYNEEQMVHFTFSA
-1311 VTYNAVV
+1311 VLNS
-1318 DGEVT
+1318 EVT
-1323 SEADTINGLAGNIG
+1323 NENDTVNGLAACLDQIS
-1337 DYNTSVAHLGYFL
+1337 TPVAHYGYFL
-1350 EDSVVDEPSGTAIG
+1350 EDSVVDEPANTTIG
-1364 YHRAV
+1364 AQRAV
-1369 LVPWLVENLMETDPN
+1369 LIPWLVENLADIDVN
-1384 VSVDLVVYVKGNGM
+1384 VKVDKIIYVKGNGM
-1398 LNGVNEVIVEDQA
+1398 LNDIKDVVIEDPK
-1411 EKVDVY
+1411 EIVDVY
-1417 SIDGVLLR
+1417 SVDGVLIR
-1425 RNVARANATNGL
+1425 RNVARINATNGL

>member
-13 TMMLAVPSLHAQGNY
+13 AMMLAVPSLHAQGNY
-28 IIGAPVALEEVTDGM
+28 IIGAPVALEDELDGL

-66 NNLPEVDTLML
+66 NNLPEVDTLKL

-106 YKLYNLRNK
+106 AKLYNLRNK

-123 DWTKDNHHNAIFM
+123 DWTWDNHHNAIFM

-151 SEGGTFGSDANNT
+151 SEGGTFGSDANNP

-241 TNWDGTGATT
+241 SNWDGTGATT

-294 CQAVYDE
+294 CQAVYEE

-476 PQDKVDMI
+476 PQDKVDML
-484 ASMQSRIELTNY
+484 ASMQSRIELTNF
-496 WAQNGNLASGVD
+496 WAQNSNLASGVD
-508 TAMNKPGYISSM
+508 TTANELGFISSK
-520 EILDNYKQAAADVD
+520 EILDNYKKTVADVD
-534 TMLNYS
+534 TMLNYPQ
-540 DKAYT
+540 KEYT
-545 EEEYA
+545 VEEYT
-550 AALESF
+550 AALEAF
-556 KAATEAYKA
+556 KSAVEAYNA

-912 EVNLLPITGVDP
+912 EVNLLPVTGVDAT
-924 NSLTESASY
+924 STTELPSY
-933 KVVSDELFLAIQ
+933 KNVSTDLFNAIQ

-955 ATQATVD
+955 ATQATID
-962 LLNSVIENFNNV
+962 LIKEAITHFNNV
-974 SVADSAIAMAKLN
+974 SIADSAVAMAKLN
-987 MTNLTDGDLIGDFP
+987 ITNLTDGDQIGDFP
-1001 NDALQTYTSEANAAI
+1001 SAALDTYSDEAQAAI
-1016 DKYEEAGE
+1016 DKFEGLGE
-1024 DRPGNVITTVVNELK
+1024 GNATGDDVMTVVAELK

-1048 MVKPVEGKWYVL
+1048 MVKPEAGRWYMLKLCDESSARTENV
-1060 NSMNP
+1060 M
-1065 DVSNWTLAAGGNNGH
+1065 VAGGYYAH
-1080 TGNSYSYMLSTASN
+1080 TPNTGGYSYWLTDQT
-1094 AGSGSLDTDV
+1094 LDQAYADELA
-1104 RSHFTFKENEDGT
+1104 HFVFKANEDGT
-1117 WTIQCAGTGFYFGP
+1117 FTIQNVGTGFYNGP
-1131 ETGSGDSKYDHTLI
+1131 ETGSGNGTYDYRPI
-1145 QWYEPATT
+1145 QWYEPDSINI
-1153 VELIPFGEGE
+1153 IPFGEGQV
-1163 IGFRT
+1163 GLRL
-1168 ANGKYLTG
+1168 K
-1176 ATALGKE
+1176 
-1183 GVPGSGIGVSF
+1183 SGRYFYQNPAWLDYGM
-1194 ETHDGTQGLGSKY
+1194 EYQTHDGTQGLGSKY
-1207 SWLPEATL
+1207 AWIPLL
-1215 DDNGIDGVATT
+1215 TT
-1226 TETEIEEG
+1226 SLTDAVQQTDSAAQG
-1234 RVIAMTKPY
+1234 RVITITKPY
-1243 TMDGMPL
+1243 EL
-1250 TDAGALEGYKVVGQ
+1250 TGLPMLDNGNVLQGYKVVGKL
-1264 ITADNS
+1264 TAEES
-1270 ADSLVIAYQLQK
+1270 ADSIVTAYQLQA
-1282 LDETMEIP
+1282 LEDDRIP
-1290 AGMPVV
+1290 AGQPVV
-1296 YVAPGDEYTPESYLA
+1296 YIVDADGTGK
-1311 VTYNAVV
+1311 YNAGKQCYFTFDAVI

-1323 SEADTINGLAGNIG
+1323 NEPDTVNGLAGTLDQIFTPV
-1337 DYNTSVAHLGYFL
+1337 DHYGYFT
-1350 EDSVVDEPSGTAIG
+1350 EDSVYDEPAGATIG
-1364 YHRAV
+1364 FQRGV
-1369 LVPWLVENLMETDPN
+1369 LIPWLVEQVPDAQ
-1384 VSVDLVVYVKGNGM
+1384 VDKVIYVKGNGM
-1398 LNGVNEVIVEDQA
+1398 LNDIKDVIVEDQK

-1417 SIDGVLLR
+1417 SIDGVLIR
-1425 RNVARANATNGL
+1425 RNVARAGATNGL
-1437 AKGIYIVGKQK
+1437 AKGIYIVGKKK

>member
-13 TMMLAVPSLHAQGNY
+13 AMMLAVPSLHAQGNY
-28 IIGAPVALEEVTDGM
+28 IIGAPVALEDELDGL

-136 VADKSR
+136 VANKSR

-151 SEGGTFGSDANNT
+151 SEGGTFGSDANNP

-170 WPTNM
+170 WPSNM

-226 STGKDFLNEFLNDLP
+226 STGKDFLNEFLSDLP
-241 TNWDGTGATT
+241 SNWDGTGSIS
-251 GANGGIYR
+251 GAEGGIYR

-294 CQAVYDE
+294 CQEVYEE

-332 FVSFDKGNYA
+332 FVGMEKGNYA

-443 HQENHQEGAGV
+443 HQENHQNGQGV

-484 ASMQSRIELTNY
+484 ASMQSRIELTNF
-496 WAQNGNLASGVD
+496 WAQNSNLASGVD
-508 TAMNKPGYISSM
+508 TTANELGFISSK
-520 EILDNYKQAAADVD
+520 EILDNYKKTVADVD
-534 TMLNYS
+534 TMLNYPQ
-540 DKAYT
+540 KEYT
-545 EEEYA
+545 VEEYT
-550 AALESF
+550 AALEAF
-556 KAATEAYKA
+556 KSAVEAYNA

-899 NNQLNNHAMTEYS
+899 NNQLNYHAMTEYS
-912 EVNLLPITGVDP
+912 EVNLLPITGVDAT
-924 NSLTESASY
+924 STTELPSY
-933 KVVSDELFLAIQ
+933 KNVSTDLFNAIQ

-955 ATQATVD
+955 ATQATID
-962 LLNSVIENFNNV
+962 LIKEAITHFNNV
-974 SVADSAIAMAKLN
+974 SIADSAVAMAKLN
-987 MTNLTDGDLIGDFP
+987 ITNLTEGTEIGDFP
-1001 NDALQTYTSEANAAI
+1001 AGALDTYCTEAQAAI
-1016 DKYEEAGE
+1016 DKFEGLGE
-1024 DRPGNVITTVVNELK
+1024 GNATGDDVMTVVAELK

-1048 MVKPVEGKWYVL
+1048 MVKPEEGKWYILQLCDMETPDRL
-1060 NSMNP
+1060 NNVM
-1065 DVSNWTLAAGGNNGH
+1065 VAGGYYAH
-1080 TGNSYSYMLSTASN
+1080 TPNTGGYSYWLTDQT
-1094 AGSGSLDTDV
+1094 LDQAYADELA
-1104 RSHFTFKENEDGT
+1104 HFVFKANEDGT
-1117 WTIQCAGTGFYFGP
+1117 FTIQNVGTGFYNGP
-1131 ETGSGDSKYDHTLI
+1131 ETGSGNGTYDYRPI
-1145 QWYEPATT
+1145 QWYEPDSINI
-1153 VELIPFGEGE
+1153 IPFGSGQ
-1163 IGFRT
+1163 IGLRLKSGRYFYQ
-1168 ANGKYLTG
+1168 N
-1176 ATALGKE
+1176 
-1183 GVPGSGIGVSF
+1183 PGWLDYGM
-1194 ETHDGTQGLGSKY
+1194 EYQTHDGTKGMDSKY
-1207 SWLPEATL
+1207 AWLIQPSEDLDVIEQPDSMEA
-1215 DDNGIDGVATT
+1215 
-1226 TETEIEEG
+1226 G
-1234 RVIAMTKPY
+1234 RVIAITKPY
-1243 TMDGMPL
+1243 ELSGIPTSDEA
-1250 TDAGALEGYKVVGQ
+1250 TIRGYKVVGKQ
-1264 ITADNS
+1264 TAEAS
-1270 ADSLVIAYQLQK
+1270 ADSIVTAYLLQELDPDAPIA
-1282 LDETMEIP
+1282 
-1290 AGMPVV
+1290 AGTPVV
-1296 YVAPGDEYTPESYLA
+1296 YYADVNGDGNTPYNEEQMVHFTFSA
-1311 VTYNAVV
+1311 VLNSEVV
-1318 DGEVT
+1318 DK
-1323 SEADTINGLAGNIG
+1323 ADTINGLGG
-1337 DYNTSVAHLGYFL
+1337 TLDQMSTPVAHIGYFL
-1350 EDSVVDEPSGTAIG
+1350 EDSVVDEPANTTIG
-1364 YHRAV
+1364 AQRAV
-1369 LVPWLVENLMETDPN
+1369 LIPWLVENLADIDPN
-1384 VSVDLVVYVKGNGM
+1384 VQVDKIVYVKGNGM
-1398 LNGVNEVIVEDQA
+1398 LNDIKDVVIEDPK
-1411 EKVDVY
+1411 EIVDVY
-1417 SIDGVLLR
+1417 SVDGVLIR
-1425 RNVARANATNGL
+1425 RNVARINATNGL

>member
-1 MKKIKSLFLALL
+1 MKKIKSLFLALSAL
-13 TMMLAVPSLHAQGNY
+13 MLSMSSLHAQNY
-28 IIGAPVALEEVTDGM
+28 VIGAPVPLEDELDGL

-57 GYLGNLSDE
+57 GYLGELKPQSQNDGVV
-66 NNLPEVDTLML
+66 PTL
-77 TRFEGAIPQE
+77 TRFTGEIPE
-87 IVWVIEELDSVS
+87 KIVWVIEELDSVC
-99 TRSDCVG
+99 TLSDIALNG
-106 YKLYNLRNK
+106 QKLYNLKNK
-115 QTGKYIAT
+115 ATNEYIGT
-123 DWTKDNHHNAIFM
+123 DWSRDGGNSQNCIFM
-136 VADKSR
+136 VPTKEE

-151 SEGGTFGSDANNT
+151 AEGGTFGSDANNP

-170 WPTNM
+170 WPSNG
-175 SAMTICDAYIDP
+175 SAMTIVDVYPKVSI
-187 SLGRTSNRGFVCNEA
+187 TNNRGFVCNEA
-202 NEKIKGFHSWT
+202 NENVKGFHSWT

-226 STGKDFLNEFLNDLP
+226 TTGKDFVNEFLNDLP
-241 TNWDGTGATT
+241 YDWMTTNKVGT
-251 GANGGIYR
+251 N
-259 AGTEPGFVGDSAKF
+259 PGWVGDEAKF
-273 QRFSDLVYKANEQ
+273 NRLVELVTQANEKLDAM
-286 IGSMSEEE
+286 SDDEAMELYNEMSEL
-294 CQAVYDE
+294 YTWLKSDE
-301 LTELYAW
+301 SLV
-308 LQSDA
+308 QI
-313 SFVPLED
+313 ED
-320 GGYYYIFTANDA
+320 GGYYYITTANDA
-332 FVSFDKGNYA
+332 FLNAEKENYG
-342 MYAPKFNEPNLI
+342 MYAPKADEPALL
-354 GWKAFDENDARFI
+354 GWKEIDENDPRFI

-443 HQENHQEGAGV
+443 HQENHQEGVGTA
-454 EGKIVLYNGSAG
+454 GKIVLYNGSAG

-508 TAMNKPGYISSM
+508 TAMNKLGYISSM
-520 EILDNYKQAAADVD
+520 EILDNYRNTAADVD
-534 TMLNYS
+534 TMLNYPE
-540 DKAYT
+540 KAYT
-545 EEEYA
+545 EEEYT
-550 AALESF
+550 AALEAF
-556 KAATEAYKA
+556 KSAVEAYNA

-629 NVGNGKYIAKGEN
+629 NMGNGKYLHKGDTN
-642 PNNGAYINFSDA
+642 SNGAYINFSDA
-654 AEVAQIIA
+654 ADVAQVIR
-662 PFEAMNGQF
+662 PFDQMCGQF
-671 YISNEA
+671 YIANEA
-677 DSTQYYDTGDHN
+677 DTLYSYDTGDHN

-700 WSDRAVDGGTAW
+700 WNDRAVDAGTAW

-815 AGLPDSVAFYYEE
+815 ADLPDSVAFYYEE

-869 NNHSTDPVYVI
+869 NNHSTDSVYVI

-912 EVNLLPITGVDP
+912 EVNLLPITGVDAT
-924 NSLTESASY
+924 STTELPSY
-933 KVVSDELFLAIQ
+933 KNVSTDLFNAIQ
-945 QGQTEFLAGK
+945 AGQTEFLAGK
-955 ATQATVD
+955 ATQATID
-962 LLNSVIENFNNV
+962 LIKEAITHFNNV
-974 SVADSAIAMAKLN
+974 SIADSAVAMAKLN
-987 MTNLTDGDLIGDFP
+987 MMNLTDGDQIGDFP
-1001 NDALQTYTSEANAAI
+1001 SAALDTYSDEAQAAI
-1016 DKYEEAGE
+1016 DKFEGLGE
-1024 DRPGNVITTVVNELK
+1024 GNATGDDVMTVVAELK

-1048 MVKPVEGKWYVL
+1048 MVKPEAGRWYMLKLCDESSARTENV
-1060 NSMNP
+1060 M
-1065 DVSNWTLAAGGNNGH
+1065 VAGGYYAH
-1080 TGNSYSYMLSTASN
+1080 TPNTGGYSYWLTDQT
-1094 AGSGSLDTDV
+1094 LDQAYADELA
-1104 RSHFTFKENEDGT
+1104 HFVFKANEDGT
-1117 WTIQCAGTGFYFGP
+1117 FTIQNVGTGFYNGP
-1131 ETGSGDSKYDHTLI
+1131 ETGSGNGTYDYRPI
-1145 QWYEPATT
+1145 QWYEPDSINI
-1153 VELIPFGEGE
+1153 IPFGSSQVGLRLKS
-1163 IGFRT
+1163 GRYFYQ
-1168 ANGKYLTG
+1168 N
-1176 ATALGKE
+1176 
-1183 GVPGSGIGVSF
+1183 PGWLDYGM
-1194 ETHDGTQGLGSKY
+1194 EYQTHDGTQGLGSKY
-1207 SWLPEATL
+1207 AWELVPSDEAT
-1215 DDNGIDGVATT
+1215 DV
-1226 TETEIEEG
+1226 IEQPDSMEAG
-1234 RVIAMTKPY
+1234 RVIAITKPY
-1243 TMDGMPL
+1243 ELSGIPTSDEA
-1250 TDAGALEGYKVVGQ
+1250 TIRGYKVVGKQ
-1264 ITADNS
+1264 TAEAS
-1270 ADSLVIAYQLQK
+1270 ADSIVTAYLLQELDPDAPIA
-1282 LDETMEIP
+1282 
-1290 AGMPVV
+1290 AGTPVV
-1296 YVAPGDEYTPESYLA
+1296 YYADVNGDGNTPYNEEQMVHFTFSA
-1311 VTYNAVV
+1311 VLNSEVV
-1318 DGEVT
+1318 DK
-1323 SEADTINGLAGNIG
+1323 ADTINGLGG
-1337 DYNTSVAHLGYFL
+1337 TLDQMSTPVAHLGYFL
-1350 EDSVVDEPSGTAIG
+1350 
-1364 YHRAV
+1364 
-1369 LVPWLVENLMETDPN
+1369 
-1384 VSVDLVVYVKGNGM
+1384 
-1398 LNGVNEVIVEDQA
+1398 
-1411 EKVDVY
+1411 
-1417 SIDGVLLR
+1417 
-1425 RNVARANATNGL
+1425 
-1437 AKGIYIVGKQK
+1437 
-1448 VLVK
+1448 

>member
-13 TMMLAVPSLHAQGNY
+13 AMMLAVPSLHAQGNY
-28 IIGAPVALEEVTDGM
+28 IIGAPVALEDELDGL

-99 TRSDCVG
+99 TREDCAG
-106 YKLYNLRNK
+106 EKLYNLRNK

-151 SEGGTFGSDANNT
+151 SEGGTFGSDANNP

-241 TNWDGTGATT
+241 SNWDGTGATS

-294 CQAVYDE
+294 CQAVYEE

-332 FVSFDKGNYA
+332 FVGMENGNFA

-443 HQENHQEGAGV
+443 HQENHQNGQGV

-466 SPSDWFIKKV
+466 SASDWFIKKV
-476 PQDKVDMI
+476 PQEKVDML
-484 ASMQSRIELTNY
+484 ASMQSRIELTNF
-496 WAQNGNLASGVD
+496 WAQNSNLASGVD
-508 TAMNKPGYISSM
+508 TTANELGFISSK
-520 EILDNYKQAAADVD
+520 EVLDNYKKTVADVD
-534 TMLNYS
+534 TMLNYPQ
-540 DKAYT
+540 KEYT
-545 EEEYA
+545 VEEYT
-550 AALESF
+550 AALEAF
-556 KAATEAYKA
+556 KSAVEAYNA

-712 VLEPISDEEFE
+712 VLEPVSEEE
-723 EISANNEQ
+723 YNAIVAANDQNN
-731 IDLNY
+731 LNY
-736 ELKNTLATAKRLY
+736 ELRDVLTDAKRLY

-770 NNNSVNEGQHI
+770 NNNSINEGQHI

-912 EVNLLPITGVDP
+912 EVNLLPITGVDATSTTALP
-924 NSLTESASY
+924 SY
-933 KVVSDELFLAIQ
+933 KNVSTDLFNAIQ

-955 ATQATVD
+955 ATQATID
-962 LLNSVIENFNNV
+962 LIKEAITHFNNV
-974 SVADSAIAMAKLN
+974 SIADSAVAMAKLN
-987 MTNLTDGDLIGDFP
+987 MMNLTDGDQIGDFP
-1001 NDALQTYTSEANAAI
+1001 SAALDTYSDEAQAAI
-1016 DKYEEAGE
+1016 DKFEGLGE
-1024 DRPGNVITTVVNELK
+1024 GNATGDDVMTVVAELK

-1048 MVKPVEGKWYVL
+1048 MVKPEAGRWYILKLCDESSARTENV
-1060 NSMNP
+1060 M
-1065 DVSNWTLAAGGNNGH
+1065 VAGGYYAH
-1080 TGNSYSYMLSTASN
+1080 TPNTGGYSYWLTDQT
-1094 AGSGSLDTDV
+1094 LDQAYADELA
-1104 RSHFTFKENEDGT
+1104 HFVFKANEDGT
-1117 WTIQCAGTGFYFGP
+1117 FTIQNVGTGFYNGP
-1131 ETGSGDSKYDHTLI
+1131 ETGSGNGTYDYRPI
-1145 QWYEPATT
+1145 QWYEPDSINI
-1153 VELIPFGEGE
+1153 IPFGSSQVGLRLKS
-1163 IGFRT
+1163 GRYFYQ
-1168 ANGKYLTG
+1168 N
-1176 ATALGKE
+1176 
-1183 GVPGSGIGVSF
+1183 PGWLDYGM
-1194 ETHDGTQGLGSKY
+1194 EYQTHDGTQGYGSKY
-1207 SWLPEATL
+1207 AWELVPSDEAT
-1215 DDNGIDGVATT
+1215 DVIQQPDSMEV
-1226 TETEIEEG
+1226 G
-1234 RVIAMTKPY
+1234 RVIAITKPY
-1243 TMDGMPL
+1243 ELSGLPTSDEGFIR
-1250 TDAGALEGYKVVGQ
+1250 GYKVVGKL
-1264 ITADNS
+1264 TA
-1270 ADSLVIAYQLQK
+1270 ADSNDSIVTAYQLQE
-1282 LDETMEIP
+1282 LAEDEPIP
-1290 AGMPVV
+1290 AGTPVV
-1296 YVAPGDEYTPESYLA
+1296 YYADYNGDGNTPYDADTKMYITFDA
-1311 VTYNAVV
+1311 VLNSEVV
-1318 DGEVT
+1318 DK
-1323 SEADTINGLAGNIG
+1323 ADTINGLGGTI
-1337 DYNTSVAHLGYFL
+1337 DQMSTPVAHIGYFL
-1350 EDSVVDEPSGTAIG
+1350 EDSVVDEPANTTIG
-1364 YHRAV
+1364 YQRAV
-1369 LVPWLVENLMETDPN
+1369 LIPWLVENLADSDPN
-1384 VSVDLVVYVKGNGM
+1384 ISVDKIVYVKGNGM
-1398 LNGVNEVIVEDQA
+1398 LNGINETVIEDPK
-1411 EKVDVY
+1411 ELVDVY

-1425 RNVARANATNGL
+1425 RNVARGNATSGL

>member
-13 TMMLAVPSLHAQGNY
+13 AMMLAVPSLHAQGNY
-28 IIGAPVALEEVTDGM
+28 IIGAPVALEDELDGL

-57 GYLGNLSDE
+57 GYLGLLSKEDA
-66 NNLPEVDTLML
+66 LPEVDTLKL
-77 TRFEGAIPQE
+77 TRFTGAIPQE
-87 IVWVIEELDSVS
+87 IIWIIEELDSVS
-99 TRSDCVG
+99 TRSDCAG
-106 YKLYNLRNK
+106 YKLYNLKNK
-115 QTGKYIAT
+115 QTGEYIGT
-123 DWTKDNHHNAIFM
+123 DWSRGDHHNSIFM
-136 VADKSR
+136 VPTKEE

-151 SEGGTFGSDANNT
+151 AEGGTFGSDANNP

-170 WPTNM
+170 WPTNT
-175 SAMTICDAYIDP
+175 SAMTIVDVYPKPGVSINQ
-187 SLGRTSNRGFVCNEA
+187 NRGFVCNEA
-202 NEKIKGFHSWT
+202 NENIKGFHSWT

-251 GANGGIYR
+251 GAGGIYR

-308 LQSDA
+308 LQSDE
-313 SFVPLED
+313 SLVQIED
-320 GGYYYIFTANDA
+320 GGYYYITTANDA
-332 FVSFDKGNYA
+332 FLNAEKENYG
-342 MYAPKFNEPNLI
+342 MYAPKADEPALL
-354 GWKAFDENDARFI
+354 GWKEIDENDPRFI

-443 HQENHQEGAGV
+443 HQENHQEGVGEA
-454 EGKIVLYNGSAG
+454 GKIVLYNGSAG

-508 TAMNKPGYISSM
+508 TAMNKLGYISSQ
-520 EILDNYKQAAADVD
+520 EILDNYRNTAADVD
-534 TMLNYS
+534 TMLNYPE
-540 DKAYT
+540 KAYT

-556 KAATEAYKA
+556 KAATEAYNA

-629 NVGNGKYIAKGEN
+629 NMGNGKYLHKGDTN
-642 PNNGAYINFSDA
+642 SNGAYINFSDA
-654 AEVAQIIA
+654 ADVAQVIR
-662 PFEAMNGQF
+662 PFDQMCGQF
-671 YISNEA
+671 YIANEA
-677 DSTQYYDTGDHN
+677 DTLYSYDTGDHN
-689 NGANSQSALKY
+689 NGANSESALKY
-700 WSDRAVDGGTAW
+700 WNDRAVDAGTAW

-786 GNNGTFWNSAWDTET
+786 GNNGTFWNSAWDRET

-912 EVNLLPITGVDP
+912 EVNLLPITGVDAT
-924 NSLTESASY
+924 STTELPSY
-933 KVVSDELFLAIQ
+933 KNVSTDLFNAIQ

-955 ATQATVD
+955 ATQATID
-962 LLNSVIENFNNV
+962 LIKEAITHFNNV
-974 SVADSAIAMAKLN
+974 SIADSAVAMAKLN
-987 MTNLTDGDLIGDFP
+987 MMNLTDGDQIGDFP
-1001 NDALQTYTSEANAAI
+1001 SAALDTYSDEAQAAI
-1016 DKYEEAGE
+1016 DKFEGLGE
-1024 DRPGNVITTVVNELK
+1024 GNATGDDVMTVVAELK

-1048 MVKPVEGKWYVL
+1048 MVKPEAGRWYMLKLCDESSARTENV
-1060 NSMNP
+1060 M
-1065 DVSNWTLAAGGNNGH
+1065 VAGGYYAH
-1080 TGNSYSYMLSTASN
+1080 TPNTGGYSYWLTDQT
-1094 AGSGSLDTDV
+1094 LDQAYADELA
-1104 RSHFTFKENEDGT
+1104 HFVFKANEDGT
-1117 WTIQCAGTGFYFGP
+1117 FTIQNVGTGFYNGP
-1131 ETGSGDSKYDHTLI
+1131 ETGSGNGTYDYRPI
-1145 QWYEPATT
+1145 QWYEPDSINI
-1153 VELIPFGEGE
+1153 IPFGEGQ
-1163 IGFRT
+1163 IGLRLKSGRYFYQ
-1168 ANGKYLTG
+1168 N
-1176 ATALGKE
+1176 
-1183 GVPGSGIGVSF
+1183 PGWLDYGM
-1194 ETHDGTQGLGSKY
+1194 EYQTHDGTQGLGSKY
-1207 SWLPEATL
+1207 AWELVPSDEAT
-1215 DDNGIDGVATT
+1215 DVIQQPDSMEV
-1226 TETEIEEG
+1226 G
-1234 RVIAMTKPY
+1234 RVIAITKPY
-1243 TMDGMPL
+1243 ELSGLPTSDEGFIR
-1250 TDAGALEGYKVVGQ
+1250 GYKVVGKL
-1264 ITADNS
+1264 TA
-1270 ADSLVIAYQLQK
+1270 ADSNDSIVTAYQLQE
-1282 LDETMEIP
+1282 LAEDEPIP
-1290 AGMPVV
+1290 AGTPVV
-1296 YVAPGDEYTPESYLA
+1296 YYADYNGDGNTPYDADTKMYITFDA
-1311 VTYNAVV
+1311 VLNSEVV
-1318 DGEVT
+1318 DK
-1323 SEADTINGLAGNIG
+1323 ADTINGLGG
-1337 DYNTSVAHLGYFL
+1337 TLDQMSTPVAHIGYFL
-1350 EDSVVDEPSGTAIG
+1350 EDSVVDEPANTTIG
-1364 YHRAV
+1364 YQRAV
-1369 LVPWLVENLMETDPN
+1369 LVPWLVENLADSDPN
-1384 VSVDLVVYVKGNGM
+1384 ISVDKIVYVKGNGM
-1398 LNGVNEVIVEDQA
+1398 LNGINETVIEDPK
-1411 EKVDVY
+1411 EIVDVY
-1417 SIDGVLLR
+1417 STDGVLIR
-1425 RNVARANATNGL
+1425 RNVARINATNGL